1 MIFKLRMLSGETDG
15 FVREYEVPESTDL
28 LQLHDLVCGDLGY
41 DPFNFSSFFAADS
54 GWNKLQEYT
63 LEDMQDCDAG
73 IAALP
78 MEGTRLCD
86 VLASGVSRL
95 IFVFNMLS
103 ARELFLEVAD
113 FKPEEEAVLYPR
125 VALSVGT
132 PPAQTGAGIEADEEN
147 DPFSDMMEEFADFEG
162 TEDDGF
168 GDDF

>member
-95 IFVFNMLS
+95 IFVFDMLS
-103 ARELFLEVAD
+103 ARELFLAGG
-113 FKPEEEAVLYPR
+113 R
-125 VALSVGT
+125 GGALSSGGPVGRYASGSDGGGYRGGRRER
-132 PPAQTGAGIEADEEN
+132 PFQRYDGGIRR
-147 DPFSDMMEEFADFEG
+147 FRG
-162 TEDDGF
+162 YGRRWIRR
-168 GDDF
+168 

>member
-95 IFVFNMLS
+95 IFVFDMLS

-113 FKPEEEAVLYPR
+113 FKPE
-125 VALSVGT
+125 
-132 PPAQTGAGIEADEEN
+132 EEN

>member
-1 MIFKLRMLSGETDG
+1 MVFKLRMLGSESDD
-15 FVREYEVPESTDL
+15 FVREYEVADATDL
-28 LQLHDLVCGDLGY
+28 LQLHDLICEDLGY

-78 MEGTRLCD
+78 MEAVRLSD
-86 VLASGVSRL
+86 VLAAEISRL
-95 IFVFNMLS
+95 IFVFDMLS
-103 ARELFLEVAD
+103 ARELFLEVID
-113 FKPEEEAVLYPR
+113 FKQEAAGAVYPR
-125 VALSVGT
+125 VVLSAGT
-132 PPAQTGAGIEADEEN
+132 PPAQAEGGLEADEN

-162 TEDDGF
+162 MEDDGF

>member
-1 MIFKLRMLSGETDG
+1 MVFKLRMLSGETDG
-15 FVREYEVPESTDL
+15 FVREYEVSESTDL
-28 LQLHDLVCGDLGY
+28 LQLHDLVCGDLSY

-86 VLASGVSRL
+86 VLATGVSRL
-95 IFVFNMLS
+95 IFVFDMLS

-113 FKPEEEAVLYPR
+113 FKPEEASVRYPR

-132 PPAQTGAGIEADEEN
+132 PPAQTGAGIEADEGN

>member
-95 IFVFNMLS
+95 IFCL
-103 ARELFLEVAD
+103 
-113 FKPEEEAVLYPR
+113 LYTSD
-125 VALSVGT
+125 A
-132 PPAQTGAGIEADEEN
+132 ADE
-147 DPFSDMMEEFADFEG
+147 
-162 TEDDGF
+162 
-168 GDDF
+168 

>member
-41 DPFNFSSFFAADS
+41 DPFNFRLFLCGGFRMEQAAGIYPRGYAGLRCGYCRPADGGNEAVRRVGFRGVAAD
-54 GWNKLQEYT
+54 
-63 LEDMQDCDAG
+63 
-73 IAALP
+73 IRFRHALRP
-78 MEGTRLCD
+78 R
-86 VLASGVSRL
+86 
-95 IFVFNMLS
+95 I
-103 ARELFLEVAD
+103 FLEVAD

>member
-95 IFVFNMLS
+95 IFVCDMLS
-103 ARELFLEVAD
+103 ARELFLEVAE
-113 FKPEEEAVLYPR
+113 FEPEDVAVL
-125 VALSVGT
+125 
-132 PPAQTGAGIEADEEN
+132 
-147 DPFSDMMEEFADFEG
+147 
-162 TEDDGF
+162 
-168 GDDF
+168 